1 MSFEPTGNSLD
12 SQEEAR
18 TIDEAL
24 RGKQSAYA
32 SLYAR
37 HRERIFAT
45 VSRVTRNSADTED
58 LVQVTFMKAFQALP
72 RFRRQSAFST
82 WLTRIALNVCTTHL
96 RSRQSQR
103 AFLDSVRRHESSD
116 GRVQERTVSPDEI
129 LRRVERRHLVEEGLA
144 ALPETYRQ
152 ALSMHYLGERSY
164 HEIQR
169 ELRIP
174 LGTLKVWLF
183 RARAKL
189 RKEFEKSGL
198 EPHVL

>member
-1 MSFEPTGNSLD
+1 MSFGTHRNGQTQDDDDAIN
-12 SQEEAR
+12 Q
-18 TIDEAL
+18 AL
-24 RGKQSAYA
+24 RGKESGYA
-32 SLYAR
+32 SLYSHHKDR
-37 HRERIFAT
+37 VYAT

-82 WLTRIALNVCTTHL
+82 WLTRIALNVSTTHL
-96 RSRQSQR
+96 RSRKSQR
-103 AFLDSVRRHESSD
+103 EFLELVRRHVITD
-116 GRVQERTVSPDEI
+116 GNVQEGTTRPDEH
-129 LRRVERRHLVEEGLA
+129 LRRHERRHLVEQGLA
-144 ALPETYRQ
+144 SLPETYRR

-164 HEIQR
+164 NEITR
-169 ELRIP
+169 ELHIP

-198 EPHVL
+198 ESHVL